1 MSPGNRLILE
11 LKLLKPMVGRRRNV
25 ITGNGREMV
34 ETVDTKNVTFCRKGG
49 LDKQIR
55 RLEARRLQPRVV

>member
-1 MSPGNRLILE
+1 MT
-11 LKLLKPMVGRRRNV
+11 RRWEGAEEALFRAKDNNV
-25 ITGNGREMV
+25 ITGTNREMV

-55 RLEARRLQPRVV
+55 RLEARRCSQE